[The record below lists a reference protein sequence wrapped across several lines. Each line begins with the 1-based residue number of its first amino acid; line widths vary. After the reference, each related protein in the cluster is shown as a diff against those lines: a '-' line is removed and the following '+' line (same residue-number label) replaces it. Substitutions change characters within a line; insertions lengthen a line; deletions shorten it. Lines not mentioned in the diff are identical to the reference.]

1 MACTSAAWV
10 FSVGFFVGSGLLAS
24 PPAPA
29 RSHPRQYVATV
40 WQTEQGLPQNSVN
53 AMVQDRQGYL
63 WIGTFGGLARFDGER
78 FTVFNSADTPG
89 LASGRIL
96 SLHESRSGELW
107 IGTVDG
113 GLTRLRDGVAVAYG
127 EGDGLPSRFV
137 SSTREDAAGNLWIN
151 TARGIARFAGSR
163 LEAYATHRGRAVSEF
178 YLQERDGSMWF
189 CSGGDVVRF
198 GVDAS
203 ITGLPVTE
211 PRGLRVHQDRQGSV
225 WLAFTEQY
233 RLVRYSHGAFS
244 EVRLPPP
251 GREVTRQFPLLAMA
265 EDREGSLLL
274 ITPAGLVPVR
284 NGELGTVEA
293 LPGPAGGG
301 DTAKARNVL
310 VDREGN
316 VWVGTIAAG
325 LVRFRPAPL
334 TAYGKQEGL
343 SDASFSAVF
352 QDREGR
358 IWLGGDALYWYDGGA
373 FHLLPG
379 VANLRA
385 IAQTRDGA
393 LWFGGYGGLHRF
405 RSGVLQSFKVEAPAV
420 RAIHEDRQGTLW
432 VGAIMEDRPGG
443 LYRLREGR
451 LEAFPGIL
459 DVRDIVEDPGGGGL
473 WVGGLQGL
481 FHLSDGKAT
490 LYDQRL
496 GLSNNAVYDIHRDPG
511 GTLWIATYGGGLNRF
526 RDGRFQAITTKEGLP
541 NNMIVQVQEDGKG
554 GLWLSSN
561 QDVVRLGLQELE
573 DFLAGRIRSI
583 LPVSYGIAEGMR
595 SSECNGGSPG
605 GWRTPDGRLWFP
617 TLRGVVAI
625 DPLAGDPTA
634 PPVVLED
641 ALAEDWKLADDAI
654 SVPPGKNTLDFRF
667 TALSFAAP
675 EKARFK
681 YRLVPFDQEWID
693 AGTRRTAHY
702 TNMAPGEYSFQ
713 VMAANSY
720 GTWNEQGASRRF
732 TLLPHFYQ
740 TYWFRALGAIALVAL
755 LWTAHLRRVRHLQEQ
770 ERKFREAIDTIPA
783 LAFIALPG
791 GSRTFV
797 NRPWVEYTGQTVEQA
812 MGDGWQASV
821 HPDDLKRVRE
831 KWRTAVAGTEPL
843 DFELRYRRAD
853 GEYRWFHVRALPLRE
868 KHGKHLKW
876 CGVAVD
882 IEDRKRAE
890 QLEADLAHVNRVTL
904 LGELAAS
911 ISHELKQPLAAA
923 ITYARTSLRWLRR
936 EQPDVAEA
944 TAAIERIVQAGAR
957 ATEIIDRVRSL
968 YKKAPSQRRLLDVNE
983 VIQEMVVMLRS
994 EATRDAVSMRT
1005 QLTGDLPQVMADR
1018 IQLQQVLMNL
1028 MLNGIEAMADTG
1040 GVLTVRSGM
1049 DDGRV
1054 MISVSDTGVG
1064 LPSER
1069 ERIFDA
1075 FVTTKPQGSG
1085 MGLAISRTILES
1097 HGGRLWATGNE
1108 GRGATFH
1115 FTVPVAPSHHA

>member
-1 MACTSAAWV
+1 MGGTMAAAWV
-10 FSVGFFVGSGLLAS
+10 FSVGLFAG
-24 PPAPA
+24 PPAP
-29 RSHPRQYVATV
+29 SHPSQYVARV

-53 AMVQDRQGYL
+53 ALLQDRQGYL
-63 WIGTFGGLARFDGER
+63 WVGTFGGLARFDGER
-78 FTVFNSADTPG
+78 FTVFSSAETPG
-89 LASGRIL
+89 FTSARII
-96 SLHESRSGELW
+96 SLHESGAGDLW
-107 IGTVDG
+107 VGTVDG
-113 GLTRLRDGVAVAYG
+113 GLTRLRNGTAVTYGVR
-127 EGDGLPSRFV
+127 DGLPNEFV
-137 SSTREDAAGNLWIN
+137 SSIREDVRGEMWIN
-151 TARGIARFAGSR
+151 TASGIARFAGSR
-163 LEAYATHRGRAVSEF
+163 LVAYPTHLGEAVAEF
-178 YLQERDGSMWF
+178 FLQEQDGSMWF
-189 CSGGDVVRF
+189 SSGEDVVRF
-198 GVDAS
+198 GSDGSRARL
-203 ITGLPVTE
+203 TGLQA
-211 PRGLRVHQDRQGSV
+211 RGLRVRRDGQGNV
-225 WLAFTEQY
+225 WLAAAEQY
-233 RLVRYSHGAFS
+233 RLVRYSRGAFS

-251 GREVTRQFPLLAMA
+251 GLEVTGQFPLLALA
-265 EDREGSLLL
+265 EDRSQRLLL
-274 ITPAGLVPVR
+274 FTPAGLVR
-284 NGELGTVEA
+284 ITDGELGVPEA
-293 LPGPAGGG
+293 LPRPSNE
-301 DTAKARNVL
+301 DTVRTRDLL

-316 VWVGTIAAG
+316 LWLGTVAAG

-343 SDASFSAVF
+343 SDASFSTLLR
-352 QDREGR
+352 DRQGR
-358 IWLGGDALYWYDGGA
+358 IWLGGDALYCFDGR
-373 FHLLPG
+373 FHLVPG
-379 VANLRA
+379 VSNVRA
-385 IAQTRDGA
+385 LAQTRDGD
-393 LWFGGYGGLHRF
+393 LWFGGYGGLQRW
-405 RSGVLQSFKVEAPAV
+405 RSGVLKTVAVGTRV
-420 RAIHEDRQGTLW
+420 RAIHEDGEGTLW
-432 VGAIMEDRPGG
+432 IGAFMEDHPGG
-443 LYRLREGR
+443 LYRLRGDH
-451 LEAFPGIL
+451 LEQVPGFS
-459 DVRDIVEDPGGGGL
+459 DVRDIVEDPSGGGL
-473 WVGGLQGL
+473 WVGGLHGL
-481 FHLSDGKAT
+481 SHLRDGKAT
-490 LYDQRL
+490 LYDHRQ
-496 GLSNNAVYDIHRDPG
+496 GLANDAVYDIYLDSR
-511 GTLWIATYGGGLNRF
+511 GTLWLATYGGGLNRF
-526 RDGRFQAITTKEGLP
+526 RNGRFQAITTREGMP
-541 NNMIVQVQEDGKG
+541 NNMLVQLQEDGKG
-554 GLWLSSN
+554 NLWVSSN
-561 QDVVRLGLQELE
+561 QDVFRFSLDELNG
-573 DFLAGRIRSI
+573 FLDGTVDSI
-583 LPVSYGIAEGMR
+583 LPVSYGVAEGMR
-595 SSECNGGSPG
+595 SSECNGGTPAAM
-605 GWRTPDGRLWFP
+605 RTADGRLWFP

-625 DPLAGDPTA
+625 DPEKGNPNP
-634 PPVVLED
+634 PPVVLEE
-641 ALAEDWKLADDAI
+641 ARAEDWKLAGDAI
-654 SVPPGKNTLDFRF
+654 TSVPPGKNTLDFGF

-675 EKARFK
+675 EEARFK
-681 YRLVPFDQEWID
+681 YRLVPFDKQWID

-702 TNMAPGEYSFQ
+702 TNMAPGEYAFQ
-713 VMAANSY
+713 VIGANSY

-797 NRPWVEYTGQTVEQA
+797 NRPWVDYTGQTVEQA

-868 KHGKHLKW
+868 KQGKQLKW

-936 EQPDVAEA
+936 EQPDVEEA

-957 ATEIIDRVRSL
+957 ATEIIDRMRAL
-968 YKKAPSQRRLLDVNE
+968 YKKAPSQRRLLDVNG

-994 EATRDAVSMRT
+994 EATREAVSMRT

-1040 GVLTVRSGM
+1040 GVLTVRSGTE
-1049 DDGRV
+1049 DGRV

-1064 LPSER
+1064 LPSET

-1075 FVTTKPQGSG
+1075 FVTTKQQGSG

-1115 FTVPVAPSHHA
+1115 FTLPVAPSHHA